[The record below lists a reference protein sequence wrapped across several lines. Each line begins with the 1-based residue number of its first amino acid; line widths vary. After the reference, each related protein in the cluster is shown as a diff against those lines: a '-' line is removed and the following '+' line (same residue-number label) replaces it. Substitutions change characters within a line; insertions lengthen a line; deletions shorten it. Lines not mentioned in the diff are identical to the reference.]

1 MASGASARRKGHTFQ
16 AETAAL
22 WRRYGLDVNPL
33 QRNLANQSDN
43 AIVLPSGQL
52 LIEET
57 KRAERA
63 KIGEWWPVLADSC
76 PRSCVPV
83 LTWRRSRWPS
93 LSMLET
99 EHLARLLGER

>member
-1 MASGASARRKGHTFQ
+1 MSSGAASRRKGHTFQ
-16 AETAAL
+16 AETAAV
-22 WRRYGLDVNPL
+22 WRRHG
-33 QRNLANQSDN
+33 
-43 AIVLPSGQL
+43 AIVTPIQRSVADVLDNFVQFPGGVNL
-52 LIEET
+52 VEET

-63 KIGEWWPVLADSC
+63 KVSEWWEQIWATDPAY
-76 PRSCVPV
+76 PAV